1 MIYIIYM
8 TIIFKVVLFVIAC
21 WLQLQKDGTRQQYSK
36 SRADLR
42 NCAFQTEVSSDH
54 SEMSCQSLISG
65 LPQICARAQLVVS
78 NTEIFKS
85 QDKLT
90 LSADLF
96 YSNFCPSAELFK
108 NISKLIVAYHSKNG
122 KEELLVCLLYS
133 DKQNE

>member
-1 MIYIIYM
+1 MIYIYDNN
-8 TIIFKVVLFVIAC
+8 FKVVLFVIAC

-108 NISKLIVAYHSKNG
+108 NIRKLILEYHSKNG